1 MQKAKFR
8 IIVIRRFEFILSRRN
23 VKKKMIT
30 EKRKKNC
37 LLIRIYFLWCCNL
50 LAISVTT
57 TADIPG
63 LISRNV
69 TKRYRYFKCIVGLI
83 FQAFVY

>member
-23 VKKKMIT
+23 ATKKKKMIT

-37 LLIRIYFLWCCNL
+37 LLIRIYFLWCSNL

-69 TKRYRYFKCIVGLI
+69 TKRYRYFK
-83 FQAFVY
+83 

>member
-23 VKKKMIT
+23 ATKNNKKNDHGET
-30 EKRKKNC
+30 QKNC
-37 LLIRIYFLWCCNL
+37 LLIRIYFLWCSNL

-69 TKRYRYFKCIVGLI
+69 TKRYRYFK
-83 FQAFVY
+83 